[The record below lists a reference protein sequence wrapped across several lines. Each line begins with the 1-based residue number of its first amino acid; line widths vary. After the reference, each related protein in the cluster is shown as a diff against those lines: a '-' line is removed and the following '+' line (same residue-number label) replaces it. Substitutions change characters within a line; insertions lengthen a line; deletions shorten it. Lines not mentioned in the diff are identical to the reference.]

1 MMSHTIAPEY
11 GIASES
17 LENIEPL
24 GEISRRRAEAILDNS
39 RTQWPDVYLVQR
51 TNDASWERATS

>member
-1 MMSHTIAPEY
+1 MSDTVDMEY

-17 LENIEPL
+17 LEDIEPL
-24 GEISRRRAEAILDNS
+24 GEISRRRAAAILDDS

-51 TNDASWERATS
+51 ANDEP

>member
-1 MMSHTIAPEY
+1 MSKALGAEY

-17 LENIEPL
+17 LEDIEPL
-24 GEISRRRAEAILDNS
+24 GEISRRRAEVIMADS

-51 TNDASWERATS
+51 THDGPWERFAS